1 MATLEDDRGRDTP
14 LHHDLTLNEIVTR
27 QPEAAGILLE
37 LGFDACCGGARTL
50 LEASRRCGV
59 DPEVVLRRLSGPEDR

>member
-1 MATLEDDRGRDTP
+1 MATLENERERDTP

-37 LGFDACCGGARTL
+37 LGFDTCCGGAQTL

-59 DPEVVLRRLSGPEDR
+59 NPAVALRRLSGREDR